1 MPTTVTSTTVTFN
14 DGTVQNTGA
23 YTYLD
28 GTGTTQQVTYS
39 IGQFLLIENQTLG
52 SFTVACPLNGWD
64 SSVYSAPV
72 FVYNQSFSS
81 PTGGVMSNGGAGGN
95 GFCYQRAATGGSF
108 TLTGTWRNRGGNLV
122 CFLVQRVA

>member
-28 GTGTTQQVTYS
+28 GTGTMQQVTYS

-72 FVYNQSFSS
+72 FVNNQSFSS
-81 PTGGVMSNGGAGGN
+81 PTGGVMSNTGSGN
-95 GFCYQRAATGGSF
+95 GFVYQRAALNASF